1 MVWEVMRMNV
11 LITGVQNHIEESIV
25 RIAAERLQGKKA
37 DFRLLSFS
45 DFDGLEGR
53 TLDDLKLIKATQQKV
68 RQAVQAKMRP
78 GARGSIIVNGYCTVK
93 TKLGF
98 FPILTEES
106 VKAFRP
112 DMLVHISVDPLALEG
127 KEKDLQGFSDYQA
140 LEKSYALLL
149 CASAG
154 CGMRI
159 IHCGIEEARK
169 ASDELF
175 ALLKDTMVGK

>member
-1 MVWEVMRMNV
+1 MNV

-25 RIAAERLQGKKA
+25 RIAAERLQGKA

-45 DFDGLEGR
+45 DFDELDGS
-53 TLDDLKLIKATQQKV
+53 TLDGLDTIKATQQKV
-68 RQAVQAKMRP
+68 RQSIQVAMRP
-78 GARGSIIVNGYCTVK
+78 GGRKSVIVNGYCTVK

-98 FPILTEES
+98 FPVLTEES

-175 ALLKDTMVGK
+175 SLLKDTMVDK